1 MSCVYKLCAK
11 CKVYLLRAQFIVQS
25 TVYFATVQ
33 SMSHNY
39 SLCAMITVYVP
50 KITVYVPSVPSLSQ
64 EYILCPKSVNYVP
77 RVQSLS
83 QEYILYSKSI
93 VASQKTHI
101 MSQ

>member
-1 MSCVYKLCAK
+1 MFQEYSLCPKIAINMQL
-11 CKVYLLRAQFIVQS
+11 VQFNFQS

-39 SLCAMITVYVP
+39 SLYAMITVYVP
-50 KITVYVPSVPSLSQ
+50 KITVYVPRAQSLSQ
-64 EYILCPKSVNYVP
+64 EYILCHESINYVP

-83 QEYILYSKSI
+83 QEYILCSKSI
-93 VASQKTHI
+93 IYSQKTHI